1 MRGVRA
7 LSCLA
12 SLTRTLHAAA
22 LIAASV
28 HTTHVC
34 LYMYTYASRAR
45 LCLLS
50 WLMLIYRCVITHV
63 ALCWGAPC
71 AHATS
76 HPAHFKDSWMQ
87 LAGRN
92 PGKRHVIIAETLK
105 HADPEQRMLRVNI
118 LGRQTLFSKNPA
130 VHHALLRQ
138 GGWLPKNMMFYRAIS
153 MLV

>member
-1 MRGVRA
+1 
-7 LSCLA
+7 
-12 SLTRTLHAAA
+12 
-22 LIAASV
+22 
-28 HTTHVC
+28 
-34 LYMYTYASRAR
+34 
-45 LCLLS
+45 
-50 WLMLIYRCVITHV
+50 
-63 ALCWGAPC
+63 
-71 AHATS
+71 
-76 HPAHFKDSWMQ
+76 MQ